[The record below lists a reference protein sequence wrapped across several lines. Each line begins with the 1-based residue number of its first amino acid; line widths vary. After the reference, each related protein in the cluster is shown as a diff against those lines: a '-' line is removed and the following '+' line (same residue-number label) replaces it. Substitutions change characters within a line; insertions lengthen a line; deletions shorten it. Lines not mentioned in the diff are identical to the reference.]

1 MCKICDGDTYIAWD
15 TAYFAAE
22 IAATMSAISG
32 LSDAPPTRKPSMSG
46 NAESSGAFF
55 AFAEPP
61 YLCGNQNFTA
71 RSC

>member
-1 MCKICDGDTYIAWD
+1 
-15 TAYFAAE
+15 
-22 IAATMSAISG
+22 MSAISG

-46 NAESSGAFF
+46 NALSSGAFF